1 MSKNSLDLCLQRTHI
16 IRSLKKP
23 VPMNDLR
30 KISLVSGDLRLLIAR
45 NGISLILISR
55 LFSLKTS
62 CFYGREKFQKF
73 LFCRQLSLIKNGGLH
88 LSIILHELVSNL
100 IDAIKR
106 LYDSDK
112 VQFHTLQQVLNSV
125 LETFL
130 RRRDAALIDQ
140 FAILNTLRKKGFCF
154 RHDSKY
160 WEVSFGQQ
168 QVKIEFG
175 RTQVL
180 CTLDSNFFFQKF
192 RLIMSQLEQNS
203 NQHDLLCL
211 MYQKIL
217 RDPRLNK
224 RVVPSL
230 PIPFELNI
238 CTNWRF
244 WVGYLSWN
252 TARINYLSDCKRAF
266 VSQSFFSNKYR
277 KRCEKDDSIKS
288 SNSFLEFFQIPC
300 IAFHDEFRNE
310 LPVLDF
316 NPI

>member
-1 MSKNSLDLCLQRTHI
+1 MNKDSLLLYLQRTHYMH
-16 IRSLKKP
+16 SLKKP
-23 VPMNDLR
+23 IPMNDLR
-30 KISLVSGDLRLLIAR
+30 NISLVGGDLCLLIAR

-55 LFSLKTS
+55 LFPLKTS
-62 CFYGREKFQKF
+62 YFYEREKFQKF
-73 LFCRQLSLIKNGGLH
+73 LFCRQLSLNKNGGLH

-100 IDAIKR
+100 IDANKH
-106 LYDSDK
+106 LYDNDT

-130 RRRDAALIDQ
+130 RRPVMALIDQ

-168 QVKIEFG
+168 VHLEFG

-180 CTLDSNFFFQKF
+180 CKLDSKLFFQKF
-192 RLIMSQLEQNS
+192 HLIMSQLEQNS

-211 MYQKIL
+211 MYQTIL
-217 RDPRLNK
+217 RHSKLSLK
-224 RVVPSL
+224 VVPSL

-238 CTNWRF
+238 WTNWRF
-244 WVGYLSWN
+244 WVSYLSWN
-252 TARINYLSDCKRAF
+252 TTRINYLSDCKRAF

-277 KRCEKDDSIKS
+277 KKWENDDSVKRAS
-288 SNSFLEFFQIPC
+288 SFLEFFQTPC

-310 LPVLDF
+310 LRFLDF

>member
-1 MSKNSLDLCLQRTHI
+1 MSKDSLYLWFQRTHI

-30 KISLVSGDLRLLIAR
+30 NISLVSGDLRLLIAR
-45 NGISLILISR
+45 NGISIILIRR
-55 LFSLKTS
+55 LFSLNTS
-62 CFYGREKFQKF
+62 DFDEREKFKKF
-73 LFCRQLSLIKNGGLH
+73 IFCRQLSLIKNGGLH
-88 LSIILHELVSNL
+88 LSNILHELVSNL

-112 VQFHTLQQVLNSV
+112 VQFHTFQQVLNSV

-140 FAILNTLRKKGFCF
+140 FAILNTLRKEGFCF

-160 WEVSFGQQ
+160 WEVSFGQP
-168 QVKIEFG
+168 VNLEFG

-180 CTLDSNFFFQKF
+180 CTLDFNLFFQKF

-217 RDPRLNK
+217 RDPKLNK

-238 CTNWRF
+238 WTNWRF
-244 WVGYLSWN
+244 WVSYLGWN
-252 TARINYLSDCKRAF
+252 TTRLDYLIDCKSAF
-266 VSQSFFSNKYR
+266 LSKPFFSNKYMHR
-277 KRCEKDDSIKS
+277 FENDDSVKRS
-288 SNSFLEFFQIPC
+288 RSFLEFFQTPC

-310 LPVLDF
+310 LHFLDF
-316 NPI
+316 NQI

>member
-140 FAILNTLRKKGFCF
+140 FAILNTLRKKKLL
-154 RHDSKY
+154 SK
-160 WEVSFGQQ
+160 
-168 QVKIEFG
+168 I
-175 RTQVL
+175 
-180 CTLDSNFFFQKF
+180 
-192 RLIMSQLEQNS
+192 
-203 NQHDLLCL
+203 
-211 MYQKIL
+211 
-217 RDPRLNK
+217 
-224 RVVPSL
+224 
-230 PIPFELNI
+230 
-238 CTNWRF
+238 
-244 WVGYLSWN
+244 
-252 TARINYLSDCKRAF
+252 
-266 VSQSFFSNKYR
+266 
-277 KRCEKDDSIKS
+277 
-288 SNSFLEFFQIPC
+288 
-300 IAFHDEFRNE
+300 
-310 LPVLDF
+310 
-316 NPI
+316 